1 MLLDSKSSPCEII
14 HAHIT
19 ALLDDELS
27 QTDAATLRS
36 HIRGCALCTQA
47 FEQIQQT
54 LKTADAWNIQGSYD
68 ASNTVG
74 TDLWEALEKQ
84 IAPESNNASPESV
97 SQDDLRGVLT
107 EMRALRTE
115 IQELRGEVGLLRR
128 LLSATRQ
135 AAPAKSYRPL
145 SSPQMMPLPL
155 PENSGIGLL

>member
-14 HAHIT
+14 QAHIT
-19 ALLDDELS
+19 ALLDDELTQS
-27 QTDAATLRS
+27 DAATLRS
-36 HIRGCALCTQA
+36 HIAGCGVCAQA

-54 LKTADAWNIQGSYD
+54 LKTVDAWNAAGSD
-68 ASNTVG
+68 IWQAVEERITPE
-74 TDLWEALEKQ
+74 TDTIPRET
-84 IAPESNNASPESV
+84 V
-97 SQDDLRGVLT
+97 SQDDLRAVLT

-115 IQELRGEVGLLRR
+115 IQELRGEVGSLRR

-135 AAPAKSYRPL
+135 SAPAMNARPH